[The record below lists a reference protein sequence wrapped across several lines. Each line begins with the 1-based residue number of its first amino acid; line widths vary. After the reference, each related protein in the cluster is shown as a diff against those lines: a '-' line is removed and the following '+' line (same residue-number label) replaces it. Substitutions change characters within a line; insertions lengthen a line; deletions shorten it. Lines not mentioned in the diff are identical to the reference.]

1 MPEAGHN
8 HALQPARDGMSVA
21 DFENLALANNPSLAE
36 SVARINAARG
46 RWEQVGLAPNP
57 YAGYSDQQVGSP
69 TAEQRGVV
77 FGQEFIMGKKLQLNR
92 AVASQEVQRAQQ
104 ELAAQQLR
112 VLTDVRIAFFAAIAS
127 QRRFSLAKEI
137 TESTSGAVTISQK
150 RLDAKEVG
158 KSDVLQSRVEFELA
172 QVLLKR
178 SEYQYQEAWRRLV
191 AVTGVHNLE
200 PQPLLGQLSEQ
211 IPDFQWEATL
221 NRLLSISPEI
231 AAAQAE
237 IQRTRWAYQRAQ
249 AEKKSNLTFQ
259 GIVQD
264 DRSVD
269 ATNGAIQLTMPI
281 PIWNRN
287 QGGITQA
294 GHEALAASRALE
306 KLELDLQQRLATV
319 FQRYQTARTQV
330 ERYSQSIIPDSR
342 ESMGLVRKAYAAGE
356 YDFLQL
362 LLTQRTYAQTELA
375 YVDALYEMHA
385 AALEIEGL
393 LLSNSLQA
401 SK

>member
-1 MPEAGHN
+1 
-8 HALQPARDGMSVA
+8 MSMA
-21 DFENLALANNPSLAE
+21 DFENLAMANNPSLAE
-36 SVARINAARG
+36 STARINAARG

-69 TAEQRGVV
+69 TADQRGVV
-77 FGQEFIMGKKLQLNR
+77 FGQEFITGKKLQLNR

-104 ELAAQQLR
+104 EFAAQQMR
-112 VLTDVRIAFFAAIAS
+112 VLTDVRIAFFSALAAQ
-127 QRRFSLAKEI
+127 QRSKLAKEI
-137 TESTSGAVTISQK
+137 GESTVGAVNITQK

-158 KSDVLQSRVEFELA
+158 KSDLLQARIEFETA
-172 QVLLKR
+172 QILQRR
-178 SEYQYQEAWRRLV
+178 SQNQYQEAWRKLA
-191 AVTGVHNLE
+191 AVTGVSTLE

-211 IPDFQWEATL
+211 IPDYQWEPTL
-221 NRLLSISPEI
+221 NRLLRASPEI
-231 AAAQAE
+231 SAAQAE

-249 AEKKSNLTFQ
+249 AERKSNLTFQ

-281 PIWNRN
+281 QIWNRN

-294 GHEALAASRALE
+294 GHEALVATRALE

-319 FQRYQTARTQV
+319 FQRYQTARAQV
-330 ERYSQSIIPDSR
+330 ERYSQSILPDSR
-342 ESMGLVRKAYAAGE
+342 ESLGLVRKTYAAGE
-356 YDFLQL
+356 YDFMQMLIA
-362 LLTQRTYAQTELA
+362 QRTYTQTEFA
-375 YVDALYEMHA
+375 YIEALQEMHV
-385 AALEIEGL
+385 AALEIEGM

-401 SK
+401 GK